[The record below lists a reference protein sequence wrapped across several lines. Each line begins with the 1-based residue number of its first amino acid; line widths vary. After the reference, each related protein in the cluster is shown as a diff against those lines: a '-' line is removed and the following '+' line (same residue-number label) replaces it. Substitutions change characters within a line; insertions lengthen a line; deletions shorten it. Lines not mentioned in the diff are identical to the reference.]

1 VAAHHRRR
9 LTLVTSSRDTS
20 SDADAQEG
28 LLSVTTAVQLTGL
41 SRSIISSWIT
51 KGNLPAV
58 RIAGRRY
65 VQVEDLLATQAAVH
79 GSSVVPAWRADPLH
93 AGRRL
98 RAIREAAGLSQL
110 QLAAASGIPHETLSR
125 WETGTWIP
133 LGRSVLRLAQALGV
147 DPARLVS
154 HEAMGLTML
163 TTAEAA
169 FRLDVPVGRVRTWV
183 KQGELPGVKVSG
195 QWRIPAIAVAELGRS
210 GRLRGAS
217 RRLDPR
223 YHG

>member
-1 VAAHHRRR
+1 MTAR
-9 LTLVTSSRDTS
+9 RDTS
-20 SDADAQEG
+20 RATDAQGG
-28 LLSVTTAVQLTGL
+28 LLSVTAATQLTGL
-41 SRSIISSWIT
+41 SRSTISGWIGDG
-51 KGNLPAV
+51 KLPVV

-65 VQVEDLLATQAAVH
+65 VTREHLFATQVTAH
-79 GSSVVPAWRADPLH
+79 LGSVLPAWRADPAH

-98 RAIREAAGLSQL
+98 RMIREAAGLSQL

-125 WETGTWIP
+125 WERGTWVP
-133 LGRSVLRLAQALGV
+133 LGRNVVRLAQALRV
-147 DPARLVS
+147 EPARFVS
-154 HEAMGLTML
+154 HEALGLLML

-169 FRLDVPVGRVRTWV
+169 ARLDVPRGRLQTWV

-195 QWRIPAIAVAELGRS
+195 QWRIPAIAVAELGGS
-210 GRLRGAS
+210 GRLRGQS